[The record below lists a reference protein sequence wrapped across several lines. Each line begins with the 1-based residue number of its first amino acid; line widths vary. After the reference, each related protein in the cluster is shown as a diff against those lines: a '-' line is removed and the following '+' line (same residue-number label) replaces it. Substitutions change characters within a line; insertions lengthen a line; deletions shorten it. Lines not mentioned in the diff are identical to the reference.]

1 MTDVNFEQNV
11 EPLVALSTAHL
22 RQETAQRL
30 ADDELDI
37 LCYPNEYGGFI
48 YVGADENIS
57 QYPELNTILCAARA
71 DGIVWLKFDADA
83 AEVPGLE
90 TFEWHYPS
98 TTTGT

>member
-1 MTDVNFEQNV
+1 MSDINFEQNV

-30 ADDELDI
+30 AEDGLDI

-48 YVGADENIS
+48 YVGDS
-57 QYPELNTILCAARA
+57 QETIYPELQTILRAAQA